1 VRRDLGDG
9 YELDD
14 DPTRIDREAVHA
26 YLGGVSYW
34 AHGRSRPRQDE
45 LIDASGHVVG
55 LYKDG
60 AQVGFARAV
69 DCDAAGFVYLADVYV
84 LDVHRGR
91 GLGLAIAREIV
102 EHGPYAGRRWV
113 LHTRDAHALYAKL
126 GFGPNERLMERG
138 APGQG
143 DAGPHPAT

>member
-1 VRRDLGDG
+1 MRRALEHG

-14 DPTRIDREAVHA
+14 DRSRLDRQAIHA
-26 YLGGVSYW
+26 FLTASYW
-34 AHGRSRPRQDE
+34 AEGRTRERQEE

-84 LDVHRGR
+84 LDGHRGR
-91 GLGLAIAREIV
+91 GLGVELVRETV
-102 EHGPYAGRRWV
+102 ERGPFADRKWV
-113 LHTRDAHALYAKL
+113 LHTRDAHALYEKF
-126 GFGPNERLMERG
+126 GFGPYDRLMQRG
-138 APGQG
+138 
-143 DAGPHPAT
+143 

>member
-1 VRRDLGDG
+1 MIRPLENG

-14 DPTRIDREAVHA
+14 DRGRLDREAIHA

-34 AHGRSRPRQDE
+34 AKGRSRAWQDE
-45 LIDASGHVVG
+45 LVDRSDRVVG

-84 LDVHRGR
+84 LDEHRGN
-91 GLGLAIAREIV
+91 GLGRELVREIV
-102 EHGPYAGRRWV
+102 ENGELADRRWV
-113 LHTRDAHALYAKL
+113 LHTRDMHALYRQF
-126 GFGPNERLMERG
+126 GFGPNERLMQRG
-138 APGQG
+138 
-143 DAGPHPAT
+143 